1 MASTIPTRVDRD
13 LLDSA
18 RVVGDT
24 MSRSA
29 PQQLAHWARIGREIE
44 LGSSVTQSKVA
55 DTLAGQTSYDDLN
68 PDEQAVVR
76 ARWAD
81 RASELLAK
89 LNLAAEFAAAGRTY
103 VELDDESR
111 VVLHAADTTIVE
123 IDGKPV
129 HPK

>member
-1 MASTIPTRVDRD
+1 MAPTIPTRVDRD

-55 DTLAGQTSYDDLN
+55 DTLAGRTSYDDLN

-81 RASELLAK
+81 RASELLAT
-89 LNLAAEFAAAGRTY
+89 LNLAAEFAAEGRTY
-103 VELDDESR
+103 VDLDHEGR
-111 VVLHAADTTIVE
+111 VVLHAADGTILE
-123 IDGKPV
+123 TDGKPV

>member
-55 DTLAGQTSYDDLN
+55 DTLAGRSSYDDLN

-81 RASELLAK
+81 RAAELLAK
-89 LNLAAEFAAAGRTY
+89 LNLAAEFAAEGRTY
-103 VELDDESR
+103 VDLDHAGC
-111 VVLHAADTTIVE
+111 VVLHAADGTILEV
-123 IDGKPV
+123 DGKPV

>member
-1 MASTIPTRVDRD
+1 MASTIPTRIDRE

-44 LGSSVTQSKVA
+44 LGSSVTQSRVA
-55 DTLAGQTSYDDLN
+55 ATLAGHTSYDDLN
-68 PDEQAVVR
+68 ADEQAMAR

-81 RASELLAK
+81 RATQLLAD
-89 LNLAAEFAAAGRTY
+89 LDLAADFAAEGRTY
-103 VELDDESR
+103 VDLDDHGR
-111 VVLHAADTTIVE
+111 VVLHAADGTILE
-123 IDGKPV
+123 IDGTPV
-129 HPK
+129 TDG